1 MSFCFAAEKT
11 LGKLAKWLRLLGF
24 DTTFESDI
32 SSDKFFEHLQP
43 ERILLTKTA
52 WVGENYS
59 FHRHIFIE
67 SNDPRD
73 QLTQVIRELEIGR
86 NETRPFSRCLRCN
99 VEIIEVPKNAI
110 YGKVPDYIWET
121 NDVFQ
126 TCPRCKR
133 IYWPGSHTKR
143 GMERIG
149 ELFNNK
155 V

>member
-24 DTTFESDI
+24 DTSFESEI
-32 SSDKFFEHLQP
+32 SSEKFVEHLQP
-43 ERILLTKTA
+43 QRILLTKTT

-59 FHRHIFIE
+59 SHRHILIE
-67 SNDPRD
+67 SNDPKD
-73 QLTQVIRELEIGR
+73 QLKQVVRELGIDQ

-99 VEIIEVPKNAI
+99 VEITEIPKNVI

-121 NDVFQ
+121 NNLFH
-126 TCPRCKR
+126 TCPTCKR

-143 GMERIG
+143 SMEQIG
-149 ELFNNK
+149 ELFK
-155 V
+155 